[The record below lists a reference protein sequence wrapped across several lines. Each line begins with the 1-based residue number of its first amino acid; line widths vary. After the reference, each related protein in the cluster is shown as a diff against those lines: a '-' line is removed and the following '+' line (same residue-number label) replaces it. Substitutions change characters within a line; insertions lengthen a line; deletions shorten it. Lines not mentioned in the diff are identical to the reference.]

1 MIADY
6 YSTKKSHGETS
17 GLRSNGF
24 DPKGHDRY
32 DIRICVDEMKVK
44 VMDVTLKKSKRDPQ
58 KDGKIRAEAVVY
70 VGNNEVAII
79 IKGVKVIEKHDKSL
93 TVSLPQRKIGSKSY
107 ENIVYVGDKNL
118 FAEIQDKVL
127 QQYNRVNR
135 TGQEKSHDETFE
147 VTKRR

>member
-17 GLRSNGF
+17 GLRSNSF

-32 DIRICVDEMKVK
+32 DIRICVDGMSVKGVTIKELSLAGKV
-44 VMDVTLKKSKRDPQ
+44 L
-58 KDGKIRAEAVVY
+58 AEADVFIENDDVMLR
-70 VGNNEVAII
+70 

-118 FAEIQDKVL
+118 FAEIQERVL
-127 QQYNRVNR
+127 KQYNRVNR
-135 TGQEKSHDETFE
+135 SGYEKSHDETFE